1 MGKRSR
7 KTVVDMESHFTIN
20 MDISKAGEVISRI
33 EDIISKNIP
42 DFSEE
47 CLDSL
52 RGQVSGITNTL
63 VEKLKVDNTS
73 TVFYMVALVLCD
85 EPVPSVVSVQI
96 EVCGGLNTVLSVISG
111 TPCFQG
117 TLFIELVSGEKE
129 VTKAIKKIYKDMAQ
143 KKPVLKK
150 RKVGLLPSVHFSGFL
165 KNYNRG
171 KDYTEFKL
179 YGYHNLLAYIKA
191 KAYRIPPEF
200 IYLLFWAQPFK
211 VCFKT
216 PKEVKTCLVKDC
228 LVYSNFSD
236 QFILTPDGV
245 VFDSD
250 HIFSWPI
257 HISFEDVPDELTWRD
272 VLKFLA
278 TTDILYR
285 LSSEGRET

>member
-1 MGKRSR
+1 M
-7 KTVVDMESHFTIN
+7 VVEMESHFTIN
-20 MDISKAGEVISRI
+20 MDISKESEVISRI

-52 RGQVSGITNTL
+52 RGQVSYIANTL

-73 TVFYMVALVLCD
+73 TVFYMVAFVLCD
-85 EPVPSVVSVQI
+85 EPEHSLVSVQI

-111 TPCFQG
+111 APCFRA
-117 TLFIELVSGEKE
+117 TLFVDLVSGEKE
-129 VTKAIKKIYKDMAQ
+129 VTKSIKNIYKDMAQ
-143 KKPVLKK
+143 QKPVLKK

-165 KNYNRG
+165 KDYNEG
-171 KDYTEFKL
+171 GGHIESKL
-179 YGYHNLLAYIKA
+179 YGYHNLLTYIKA
-191 KAYRIPPEF
+191 KEYRIPPEL
-200 IYLLFWAQPFK
+200 IYLLFFAQPFK

-216 PKEVKTCLVKDC
+216 AKETKTCLVKDC
-228 LVYSNFSD
+228 LVYSNSSD

-250 HIFSWPI
+250 HVFSWPI
-257 HISFEDVPDELTWRD
+257 HISFEDVPDELTWED

-278 TTDILYR
+278 TTDLLCQ
-285 LSSEGRET
+285 LSPKGGGET